1 MSADEYTPYGF
12 NWGPAKVFRVFQHR
26 ERRILAVETGHRR
39 IQISISPTGRS
50 VRVWRDGKEL
60 T

>member
-1 MSADEYTPYGF
+1 MTDEPTAYGF
-12 NWGPAKVFRVFQHR
+12 HWGPADVFRVFQHKG
-26 ERRILAVETGHRR
+26 RRVLGIETSHRR